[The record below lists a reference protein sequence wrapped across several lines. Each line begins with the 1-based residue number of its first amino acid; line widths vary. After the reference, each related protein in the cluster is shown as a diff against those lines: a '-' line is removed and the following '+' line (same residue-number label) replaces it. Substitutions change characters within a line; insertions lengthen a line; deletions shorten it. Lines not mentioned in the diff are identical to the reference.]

1 MLEQLVFKGTGG
13 AGFLDGA
20 SVKNPPANTGDIRIK
35 VLIPTSPEG
44 GHGNPLQY
52 SHLENPMDGGVWWA
66 TVYGVAKSW
75 TRLKR
80 LGMHTQDAC
89 GQVPSLKVTT
99 TLTHP
104 KPLQ

>member
-1 MLEQLVFKGTGG
+1 MFKGTGG

-35 VLIPTSPEG
+35 VSIPRSRRSPGG

-52 SHLENPMDGGVWWA
+52 SRLENPRDGGVWWA
-66 TVYGVAKSW
+66 TVHGVAKSW

-99 TLTHP
+99 PLTHP
-104 KPLQ
+104 EPLQ